1 MDETLA
7 DFLHWKVCSG
17 ELPTMLFGKENRL
30 LSKLNLKFAKLTGLD
45 FAHSFASPNFQIMKS
60 TDLTVGKSPD
70 NQLLAA

>member
-1 MDETLA
+1 
-7 DFLHWKVCSG
+7 
-17 ELPTMLFGKENRL
+17 MLFGKENRL